1 MPRVA
6 QKDQRST
13 VSCSDGS
20 RGGQCASKPTRWNWN
35 SGITSSSN
43 TGSSDVFV
51 ENIGVVRKN
60 DIMTS
65 HANGAPCVT
74 SAVNH
79 TPYLN
84 TYSPNVFVN
93 NREVGRVGD
102 TYNGGT
108 GFNHVITSTQGT
120 VFANG

>member
-1 MPRVA
+1 MPQVA

-13 VSCSDGS
+13 VSCSDGAQGS
-20 RGGQCASKPTRWNWN
+20 VCATRPTRYNWN
-35 SGITSSSN
+35 SGITSASN
-43 TGSSDVFV
+43 TGSSDVFA

-65 HANGAPCVT
+65 HPDGAPCVT
-74 SAVNH
+74 SPVNH
-79 TPYLN
+79 TPFLN
-84 TYSPNVFVN
+84 TYSPNVFAN

-120 VFANG
+120 VFAN